1 MLSIRFK
8 RKAVKTLF
16 DYCTCHIIMS
26 KSSTSCLLLQIL
38 IMCCLYGGN
47 TAADD
52 NNAFTLVFGSES
64 TLQSV
69 EREVSDAKGTLTD
82 VVNSS
87 SQILEDY
94 DALVED
100 IEKLETALGKQ
111 NDIVSKKLGTF
122 IEENIAIQS
131 TELLQE
137 LTADQKWLQEMI
149 SAQQRSLI
157 AELQTSEGKL
167 LAEIKQ
173 NTTPNE
179 VWTH

>member
-1 MLSIRFK
+1 MLSIRLK
-8 RKAVKTLF
+8 RKALKNLLA
-16 DYCTCHIIMS
+16 YSACHIIMS

-38 IMCCLYGGN
+38 VMWCLYEGN

-52 NNAFTLVFGSES
+52 DNAFTLVFGSES

-69 EREVSDAKGTLTD
+69 EKEVSDAKGTLTD

-87 SQILEDY
+87 SQLLADY
-94 DALVED
+94 DALIEEF
-100 IEKLETALGKQ
+100 EKLETALGKQ
-111 NDIVSKKLGTF
+111 NDIVSRKLETF
-122 IEENIAIQS
+122 IEDNIAIQS

-137 LTADQKWLQEMI
+137 LTADEKWLQEMM
-149 SAQQRSLI
+149 SAQQRSFI
-157 AELQTSEGKL
+157 AELKTSEEKL

-179 VWTH
+179 VLTH